1 MVEKIIC
8 LFELKDHIVFSTEP
22 AEAFCGVGK
31 VTQISGYYSL
41 VKTHFHSPWHS
52 LVKGKLT

>member
-31 VTQISGYYSL
+31 VAQIQDIFL
-41 VKTHFHSPWHS
+41 
-52 LVKGKLT
+52 L